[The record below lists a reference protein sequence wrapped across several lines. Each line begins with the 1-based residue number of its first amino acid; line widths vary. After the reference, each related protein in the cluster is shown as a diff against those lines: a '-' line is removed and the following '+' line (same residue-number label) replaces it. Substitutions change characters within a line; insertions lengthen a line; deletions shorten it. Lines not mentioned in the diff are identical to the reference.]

1 MRPSYLIAVSLAA
14 SVALSPALAAAA
26 DVNAKAAQ
34 TQIAPSPSPAP
45 SAATPLS
52 PADSEKA
59 GCGAVLVIL
68 GKVADG
74 YPEMFANQANGKTIQ
89 TLLSAFGLKGRAMMD
104 EAFAE
109 GAAQGLSPS
118 QTYEAGVVGLLAS
131 VKSDVSSA
139 SPQDA
144 GKKAGIALMK
154 RCTGLGE

>member
-1 MRPSYLIAVSLAA
+1 MRPSYLIAASLAA
-14 SVALSPALAAAA
+14 SVAISPALAAAA

-34 TQIAPSPSPAP
+34 AQMAPSPAP
-45 SAATPLS
+45 LAATPLS

-89 TLLSAFGLKGRAMMD
+89 TLLSAFGLKGKAMMD
-104 EAFAE
+104 EAFTE
-109 GAAQGLSPS
+109 GAARGLSPG

-131 VKSDVSSA
+131 VKSDVVGTSA
-139 SPQDA
+139 QDA
-144 GKKAGIALMK
+144 GRKAGMALMK
-154 RCTGLGE
+154 RCTGIGE